1 MPSEVCEMSE
11 CRQVARTLVDGLCPR
26 CSALAGR
33 MRLRIQAGKLSLP
46 NDSAFVH
53 NEKGVMMKLDPQP
66 KTGVPC
72 GGCGEMIE
80 ADSRVTS
87 MTGKD
92 RKGYVLHKVCDE
104 ILRSL

>member
-1 MPSEVCEMSE
+1 MPSEVCAISE
-11 CRQVARTLVDGLCPR
+11 CRQAAPTLVDGLCPR

-33 MRLRIQAGKLSLP
+33 MRLRIHAGKLSLP
-46 NDSAFVH
+46 DDSAFVH
-53 NEKGVMMKLDPQP
+53 DEQGFRMKLDPQP
-66 KTGVPC
+66 RTGVPC

-80 ADSRVTS
+80 ADSRVTA

-92 RKGYVLHKVCDE
+92 RRGYVLHKLCDE